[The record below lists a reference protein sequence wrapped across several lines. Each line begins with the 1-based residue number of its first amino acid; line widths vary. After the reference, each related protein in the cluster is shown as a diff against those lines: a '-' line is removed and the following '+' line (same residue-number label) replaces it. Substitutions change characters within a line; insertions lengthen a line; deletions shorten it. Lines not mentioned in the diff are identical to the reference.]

1 MAETTNNN
9 TNQVPKY
16 TPEQEAARKDP
27 ALASTPSGAGA
38 GAVGQPQTGVSTG
51 QTVTGQ
57 APGAGFGTSTT
68 GVRDVAMEE
77 ANRAKMLETG
87 ELKAGGNEQLAQEK
101 VNMFTYGVGAP
112 VFGAID
118 SSATAAEEVG
128 GYAEDISA
136 GLADVAAKKDT
147 PEYKYYSDYEKQ
159 IQESRD
165 KGEDL
170 YGRLMENIEEDYRI
184 RELEQRDENRITTGA
199 QSKQLA
205 RMGAYG
211 RSGSAM
217 SYMQDVDRTN
227 QRHLNKLLMEKERLL
242 IEATSAFEAQDYGKV
257 QDLITANKDIVDQY
271 NEVEQMM
278 FQDSLMS
285 AEEVRTQARFGW
297 DKEDRVMGKIY
308 NLADSGIPLEELSDG
323 EITQMENDAG
333 LLPGTFEALY
343 HANQDAISQ
352 KKEFDYQNSLADLSG
367 KIPDGQTFSIGG
379 KTYYGTKTTDK
390 FWRTTEMDENGNVT
404 GLSFNKATGKWQTP
418 VSLGNIGAPTDYN
431 EIITNADG
439 DVFQHNSLTNETV
452 GVYTSKTEQVNP
464 IFLDGFTNWADS
476 LGGVNQ
482 HPGDTDTSGGHS
494 GVDIKA
500 GFGTSVRPLVDGK
513 VIWSGNK
520 NDGFGN
526 YVIVQDDEGRQH
538 YYAHFSDLSVRAG
551 DLVDSNTQL
560 GLSGNSGNVWTDRGG
575 PLHKVTPEERMEGA
589 GSHLHYEV
597 RAGEKTQLNIG
608 ADPEITET
616 QEAADVTATIAWLKG
631 EGYSNQGAIDY
642 LVGQGIDTSKYV
654 KQIDL
659 AIPLGADTIGVP
671 VMRTTDEE
679 GKEIVD
685 TTFIEQR
692 FSDQQFEDLA
702 EERNISGTFGFDSTQ
717 DGKDFVKDYIQTLID
732 QNLDDAD
739 IYEEIQLLFKK

>member
-278 FQDSLMS
+278 FQDSLATDDQIMQ
-285 AEEVRTQARFGW
+285 QARFGW
-297 DKEDRVMGKIY
+297 DKEDRAYGNMLEDIKANESWDSVSPERKASFMAATGMNAEDAAKYFEY
-308 NLADSGIPLEELSDG
+308 NKKLLTVSDEIAQKSALVDLAD
-323 EITQMENDAG
+323 
-333 LLPGTFEALY
+333 
-343 HANQDAISQ
+343 
-352 KKEFDYQNSLADLSG
+352 
-367 KIPDGQTFSIGG
+367 KIKNGQTFSIGNT
-379 KTYYGTKTTDK
+379 TYYGTKTDDSTIS
-390 FWRTTEMDENGNVT
+390 TTQLDDNGNVT
-404 GLSFNKATGKWQTP
+404 GLVYDKNTHKWTTT
-418 VSLGNIGAPTDYN
+418 SLGNIGKTSMQLKADANGDIYAYDAATNTMIGVHTSVTGTDKKFLDPKLQEGYDDWFRNMGGIETQIKHEGHNGIDIAN
-431 EIITNADG
+431 EKPLTERVDIPAKNGGTVIQVGTNASYGNFVVIEDSNKVRHQYSHLNSYDVMKDDIIEANQSIG
-439 DVFQHNSLTNETV
+439 DMGNTGNV
-452 GVYTSKTEQVNP
+452 TSKKSASP
-464 IFLDGFTNWADS
+464 DGI
-476 LGGVNQ
+476 
-482 HPGDTDTSGGHS
+482 P
-494 GVDIKA
+494 
-500 GFGTSVRPLVDGK
+500 
-513 VIWSGNK
+513 
-520 NDGFGN
+520 
-526 YVIVQDDEGRQH
+526 
-538 YYAHFSDLSVRAG
+538 
-551 DLVDSNTQL
+551 
-560 GLSGNSGNVWTDRGG
+560 
-575 PLHKVTPEERMEGA
+575 TPEERALGY
-589 GSHLHYEV
+589 GRHLHYEEYT
-597 RAGEKTQLNIG
+597 ADGESNIFNVG
-608 ADPEITET
+608 GDDEIIKERELKESK
-616 QEAADVTATIAWLKG
+616 QNVKNEIDQYLGEDKFYDTAKYIAL
-631 EGYSNQGAIDY
+631 
-642 LVGQGIDTSKYV
+642 
-654 KQIDL
+654 
-659 AIPLGADTIGVP
+659 
-671 VMRTTDEE
+671 R
-679 GKEIVD
+679 
-685 TTFIEQR
+685 
-692 FSDQQFEDLA
+692 EDLA
-702 EERNISGTFGFDSTQ
+702 VNASDKLLTWFDKTYPAQDKLNPNDPTAKKYFQTGPQQLETPDSGEDALKNYLEVAIKTFSEKEIEKLLEKKYGFVPDSAKQ
-717 DGKDFVKDYIQTLID
+717 WFKDNK
-732 QNLDDAD
+732 
-739 IYEEIQLLFKK
+739 